1 LRPGPTAR
9 AAVVLVAFLALF
21 WGVDRYLGAG
31 TSARPPA
38 AVSAPVTTTAPR
50 TTTTTAAATTT
61 TTTTTAATTTTKPP
75 SGTQPAATG
84 TSLGPVHDVTVQVL
98 NGSWSAGAATNVAA
112 RLRRAGYDVVATQL
126 ALGEFPVSRLYYS
139 EGHLADALGLQ
150 RRFPEFKQVEP
161 APKRLSREV
170 DVHAVVGRD
179 YRP

>member
-9 AAVVLVAFLALF
+9 AAAVLVAFLALF

-31 TSARPPA
+31 TPARPPA
-38 AVSAPVTTTAPR
+38 AVSAPVTTAAPR
-50 TTTTTAAATTT
+50 TTTTSA
-61 TTTTTAATTTTKPP
+61 TTTTAATTTTKPP
-75 SGTQPAATG
+75 SGTKPAATG

-98 NGSWSAGAATNVAA
+98 NGSGSAGAATNVAA
-112 RLRRAGYDVVATQL
+112 RLRRAGYDVVATQP

-139 EGHLADALGLQ
+139 EGHRADALGLQ
-150 RRFPEFKQVEP
+150 RRFPEFKQVQP

>member
-9 AAVVLVAFLALF
+9 AAAVLVAFLALF

-31 TSARPPA
+31 TPARPPA
-38 AVSAPVTTTAPR
+38 AVSAPVTTAAPR
-50 TTTTTAAATTT
+50 TTTTSA
-61 TTTTTAATTTTKPP
+61 TTTAATTTTKPP
-75 SGTQPAATG
+75 SGTKPAATG

-98 NGSWSAGAATNVAA
+98 NGSGSAGAATNVAA
-112 RLRRAGYDVVATQL
+112 RLRRAGYDVVATQP

-139 EGHLADALGLQ
+139 EGHRADALGLQ

>member
-1 LRPGPTAR
+1 
-9 AAVVLVAFLALF
+9 
-21 WGVDRYLGAG
+21 
-31 TSARPPA
+31 
-38 AVSAPVTTTAPR
+38 VTTAAPR
-50 TTTTTAAATTT
+50 TTTTSAT

-75 SGTQPAATG
+75 SGTEPAATG
-84 TSLGPVHDVTVQVL
+84 TSLGAVHDVTVQVL

-139 EGHLADALGLQ
+139 EGHRADALGLQ

>member
-9 AAVVLVAFLALF
+9 AAAVLVAFLALF

-31 TSARPPA
+31 TPTRPPA
-38 AVSAPVTTTAPR
+38 AVSAPVTTAAPR
-50 TTTTTAAATTT
+50 ATTTSAT

-75 SGTQPAATG
+75 SGTEPAATG

-98 NGSWSAGAATNVAA
+98 NGSGSAGAATNVAA
-112 RLRRAGYDVVATQL
+112 RLRRAGYDVVATQP

-139 EGHLADALGLQ
+139 EGHRADALGLQ